1 MSLALMVVWALA
13 ATASPAPAESSP
25 GWADSQII
33 VVEVPESS
41 LSTPTASPTP
51 SPSPTRTPA
60 ATPAVADPGTGGHL
74 PATGVDAVG
83 LAIASALG
91 VAALGVGVLV
101 RRSRRRR
108 A

>member
-1 MSLALMVVWALA
+1 MSLALMVAWALA
-13 ATASPAPAESSP
+13 ATAFPAESPS

-41 LSTPTASPTP
+41 LSTPTPAASSTP
-51 SPSPTRTPA
+51 FPSPTR
-60 ATPAVADPGTGGHL
+60 PGLGAPTDSSASHPDL
-74 PATGVDAVG
+74 PATGLDAG
-83 LAIASALG
+83 ALAMASALG
-91 VAALGVGVLV
+91 VAALAVGVLV